1 MEHNVNIICYNLY
14 KIQHHNFKTNYIGYM
29 NFLLTLFSMQ
39 ILCNTFNPLSNIS
52 STQFFDNNV
61 NYVIF
66 NYVIQ
71 DQNSIHKITAVHFR
85 TYLPAIICVSL
96 KRLHAKAS
104 NYPLG

>member
-14 KIQHHNFKTNYIGYM
+14 KIQHYVF
-29 NFLLTLFSMQ
+29 FFFLFSMQ
-39 ILCNTFNPLSNIS
+39 ILCNTFNPLCNILS
-52 STQFFDNNV
+52 KQFFDNNV
-61 NYVIF
+61 KYVIF